1 MTQLEVDIGGGK
13 NKLSQLTPRHPFF
26 LSPGKMKEINLP
38 RIPTAK
44 KYKVV
49 ATDLFKN
56 EPVHRVSIDDRPVT
70 DELCINVNSYHF
82 RYNDD
87 TAFENKHRKILS
99 SQPGAFHRTTG
110 DSQKYI
116 IQSSYQDRA
125 FNWKIND
132 KRSSL
137 SSPPSRYLIETLS
150 NDALDVDLFSISR
163 TVDSSTSSSLKSR
176 HTIARSR
183 RENSPSSIRSSK
195 SRNNSSDLLST
206 TSSMTESNS
215 FTKCQSTANRLK
227 EEFDCQSQILQFEV
241 RNLPGGALK
250 TFDKNELRLMNT
262 TAETIKKIVDNPSQ
276 LPIETYNNDDNSY
289 SSTNSHASVNIKDPL
304 AWTCTQPFMIM
315 SRDTL
320 TTAALEKEIRSNQIY
335 KQKIHKKHLLS
346 QVSKSLNNLKKM
358 PFMVFEN
365 VIISD
370 VLCTCVKLYT
380 YKTGAVEITIHRN
393 DNEIGRLM
401 ITRDKLYSQNI
412 LPPSTSLA
420 YSTDDEIE
428 RLSDSETDKIIKS
441 KWSTW
446 FRNLFLPRMVLKP
459 WLLSQND
466 ECCSLSNRINDKP
479 SEKYL
484 VDFIPPRVTIGKGI
498 RWKLTSDE
506 NTDNSKNSSK
516 IQQPNP
522 ILVALY
528 FRDTSQSK

>member
-1 MTQLEVDIGGGK
+1 MEVDVGGGK
-13 NKLSQLTPRHPFF
+13 NHLSQLTPRHPLF
-26 LSPGKMKEINLP
+26 LSPDKMKEINLP

-49 ATDLFKN
+49 TTDLFKN
-56 EPVHRVSIDDRPVT
+56 EPVQRVSIGDRPVT
-70 DELCINVNSYHF
+70 EELCINVNSYHF

-137 SSPPSRYLIETLS
+137 SPPPSRYLIETLS
-150 NDALDVDLFSISR
+150 NDPLDVDLFSVSR
-163 TVDSSTSSSLKSR
+163 TVDSSTSQSLKSR
-176 HTIARSR
+176 HTSARSR
-183 RENSPSSIRSSK
+183 RECSPSSIRNSK

-215 FTKCQSTANRLK
+215 FTKFQSTSNRLK
-227 EEFDCQSQILQFEV
+227 EELDCQSQILQFEV
-241 RNLPGGALK
+241 RNLSKDALK
-250 TFDKNELRLMNT
+250 TMDKNELMLMNT
-262 TAETIKKIVDNPSQ
+262 TAETIKKIIDNPSQ
-276 LPIETYNNDDNSY
+276 LPLETYNNDDNSY
-289 SSTNSHASVNIKDPL
+289 SSISLHSSVNLKDPL

-335 KQKIHKKHLLS
+335 KQKIHKKKLLS

-358 PFMVFEN
+358 PLMVFDN
-365 VIISD
+365 IIISD
-370 VLCTCVKLYT
+370 ILCTCVKLYT

-412 LPPSTSLA
+412 LPPSTIVASN
-420 YSTDDEIE
+420 TDDETE
-428 RLSDSETDKIIKS
+428 RLTDSEADKIIKT

-459 WLLSQND
+459 WTLSQND
-466 ECCSLSNRINDKP
+466 ECGIMSNRINGKP
-479 SEKYL
+479 VEKYL
-484 VDFIPPRVTIGKGI
+484 VDIIPPRVTIGKGI
-498 RWKLTSDE
+498 RWKLTLDE
-506 NTDNSKNSSK
+506 NTNTYKNSSK
-516 IQQPNP
+516 LQQPNP

-528 FRDTSQSK
+528 FRDTSRSK